1 MTGRPA
7 LPPVLDVVIV
17 NWNGGTLLRA
27 CLASLAAARD
37 AESVQVIV
45 VDNASTDGSTEN
57 LPPLPRPLRLIR
69 NAENRGFGRACAQGA
84 AVGAA
89 PAILFL
95 NPDTQVEPDALG
107 LARAALTADPRTGI
121 VGARLVDPDGR
132 TARSCARAPTALG
145 LLGRALA
152 LDRLGLVRPHFLREW
167 DHAEDRAV
175 DQVMGAFLMIRRDL
189 FQALG
194 GFDPRFF
201 VYWEDADLCTRAR
214 AAGFRVLHVAGAVA
228 RHLGQGTT
236 RQVRARRLFYFLR
249 SQILYA
255 GKHHGV
261 AAALALIAASF
272 CAQVPLR
279 LALALAHRSPAEA
292 AAVLRAAALLAEALP
307 QLAGPL
313 MRGDRGSPAGSG

>member
-1 MTGRPA
+1 VTDRSA
-7 LPPVLDVVIV
+7 LPPILDVVIV
-17 NWNGGTLLRA
+17 NWNGGALLRA
-27 CLASLAAARD
+27 CLASLAGVRD
-37 AESVQVIV
+37 AASVQVIV
-45 VDNASTDGSTEN
+45 VDNASTDGSVED
-57 LPPLPRPLRLIR
+57 LPPLPHPLRLIR
-69 NAENRGFGRACAQGA
+69 NADNLGFGRACDQGA
-84 AVGAA
+84 AAGEA

-95 NPDTQVEPDALG
+95 NPDTQVEPDALDV
-107 LARAALTADPRTGI
+107 ARAALLADPRTGI

-132 TARSCARAPTALG
+132 TARSCARAPTTPG

-152 LDRLGLVRPHFLREW
+152 LDRLGLVRPHFLLEW

-175 DQVMGAFLMIRRDL
+175 DQVMGAFLMIRRGL
-189 FQALG
+189 LTALG

-201 VYWEDADLCTRAR
+201 VYWEDADLCARAR
-214 AAGFRVLHVAGAVA
+214 AAGYSVRHVAGAVA
-228 RHLGQGTT
+228 CHLGQGTT
-236 RQVRARRLFYFLR
+236 RQVRARRLFYFLI

-292 AAVLRAAALLAEALP
+292 AEVLRAAALLAAALP
-307 QLAGPL
+307 ELLGTL
-313 MRGDRGSPAGSG
+313 MRGDRGSRAKCG